1 VSAGEKQI
9 SSYLQHRDRL
19 VTATDFE
26 TIAQRTPGV
35 DIGRVE
41 VLPAYN
47 PELGSNEPGDAAG
60 AVTLMIIPKYDPAQ
74 PDAPMPDRLFLDTI
88 CTYIDARRLVTT
100 EVFLRGP
107 IYKSIWVS
115 VGINVIAGESIATV
129 REAVKSALQL
139 FLSPLPDMSPDV
151 TESQTPQLTTPQ
163 DAMAYRGWPLRKPV
177 VGLELMA
184 VASRVPGVALVNNV
198 LLAEGLADAT
208 PQIDMRGLELPRLA
222 GIVVTPGEP
231 LELNQLR
238 GMPTP
243 SAGQGEPGGGGAAPQ
258 LVPIP
263 VIPEE
268 CK

>member
-1 VSAGEKQI
+1 
-9 SSYLQHRDRL
+9 
-19 VTATDFE
+19 
-26 TIAQRTPGV
+26 
-35 DIGRVE
+35 
-41 VLPAYN
+41 
-47 PELGSNEPGDAAG
+47 
-60 AVTLMIIPKYDPAQ
+60 
-74 PDAPMPDRLFLDTI
+74 
-88 CTYIDARRLVTT
+88 
-100 EVFLRGP
+100 
-107 IYKSIWVS
+107 
-115 VGINVIAGESIATV
+115 
-129 REAVKSALQL
+129 
-139 FLSPLPDMSPDV
+139 
-151 TESQTPQLTTPQ
+151 
-163 DAMAYRGWPLRKPV
+163 LRKPV

-208 PQIDMRGLELPRLA
+208 PQIDMRGLELPRVA

-243 SAGQGEPGGGGAAPQ
+243 PAGQGEPGGGEAAPQ